1 MINPPAENILSGN
14 NDETGFIDTGD
25 FGYFPPLGMLYVA
38 SYLEEHTERVVLIVH
53 GDIRSVWCS
62 RPFRRGYSLTVV
74 SLLLRGEVSRLAPFK
89 VQRELRVSVP
99 VARRA
104 LRYSV

>member
-1 MINPPAENILSGN
+1 MHKYHHEYKSPVVYCDLFIHPLEAIGYYCILYSPAFILKNIPKESFLLYMAILGV
-14 NDETGFIDTGD
+14 
-25 FGYFPPLGMLYVA
+25 FG
-38 SYLEEHTERVVLIVH
+38 VL
-53 GDIRSVWCS
+53 